1 MVIEPQDLYEKLEFD
16 KILELVQLKCSG
28 ELARD
33 AFKVLTPNTDYSII
47 EKNLKETASASKG
60 IDESEAIPMFGYEN
74 VDSDL
79 EFLSVEGSVLA
90 EESLIRLHKI
100 LWISD
105 RLFKYFSPGRKK
117 KYAPLFERIRHLDY
131 DEELSKEIKKVVD
144 DEGNI
149 RPDAS
154 ELLQT
159 IRRKISSK
167 QIDLDKSFRKL
178 VSSYRKNGWL
188 TDSSESIRNG
198 RRVLSVPAEF
208 KRKIKGIIHDESTTG
223 RTAFIEPEAIITI
236 NNDIFDLQTE
246 ERREI
251 YRILKDLS
259 GLLRPYGN
267 LIGQYQEVIV
277 QLDMILAKALFARDY
292 NGTAPV
298 LLEKPHIGWKGAFH
312 PLLYLKNK
320 SVNKETVAFN
330 LELHGQNRLL
340 LLSGPNA
347 GGKSI
352 TMKSLGLLQLMVQS
366 GFLTPADEKSKVGIF
381 KTFCAD
387 IGDQQS
393 IEDDLSTYSSR
404 LKNMRL
410 FIEKSDENTMVLIDE
425 FGSGTDPKIGGAIAE
440 AILKYL
446 HQKRVYGLITTHY
459 PNLKI
464 FAFKTKGIVNGS
476 MTFDKENLSPTY
488 QLKVG
493 TPGSS
498 YAYEIAQKSGLPKE
512 VLNYARRKTGKNE
525 KAVDELLVNLQN
537 EHQELK
543 EKISKLDMREA
554 QLSKLIKNYEQL
566 QKDLEIRRKQIKLD
580 AKENDLQQV
589 ARENRQFENLIREI
603 REEKNIEKAK
613 ATAAKIRGKKHEL
626 KEKVNELR
634 EDVYY
639 KPTEK
644 YKDKPLEV
652 GDFVKLRTGGGAGKI
667 EIIKKDKAV
676 VVMGLMKMTTKLR
689 DLIHANAPLELNKQ
703 NSVTMDTMD
712 GGPTFE
718 SKIDLR
724 GLTIEESLKLMEAFV
739 DKALV
744 SSATQLRIVHGK
756 GTGALRKAVRRKLK
770 EYKDLGD
777 VYHPKREEGGD
788 GVTIVEME

>member
-1 MVIEPQDLYEKLEFD
+1 MLIEPKDLYEKLEFD

-28 ELARD
+28 ELARE
-33 AFKVLTPNTDYSII
+33 AFKTLTPDTDYAWINR
-47 EKNLKETASASKG
+47 KLKETAAASKG
-60 IDESEAIPMFGYEN
+60 IDENETLPMFSYED
-74 VDSDL
+74 VREDL
-79 EFLSVEGSVLA
+79 EFLKVDGSVLV
-90 EESLIRLHKI
+90 EEALVRLHKI
-100 LWISD
+100 LWIAD

-117 KYAPLFERIRHLDY
+117 KYEPLFNRIRHLDY

-159 IRRKISSK
+159 IRRRISSK
-167 QIDLDKSFRKL
+167 QIDLDKTFRRI
-178 VSSYRKNGWL
+178 VAGYRKNGWL

-198 RRVLSVPAEF
+198 RRVLSVPAEH

-223 RTAFIEPEAIITI
+223 RTAFIEPDAIITI

-259 GLLRPYGN
+259 AMLRPYGE
-267 LIGQYQEVIV
+267 LIGDYQEVIV
-277 QLDMILAKALFARDY
+277 QLDMVLSKALFARDY
-292 NGTAPV
+292 NGQAPI
-298 LLEKPHIGWKGAFH
+298 LLEKPHIGWKEAFH
-312 PLLYLKNK
+312 PLLFLKNK
-320 SVNKETVAFN
+320 SIQKTTVPFH

-366 GFLTPADEKSKVGIF
+366 GFLVPANEQSKVGIF

-410 FIEKSDENTMVLIDE
+410 FIEKSDEHTMVLIDE

-446 HQKRVYGLITTHY
+446 HQKKVYGLITTHY

-543 EKISKLDMREA
+543 EKIGKLDHREK
-554 QLSKLIKNYEQL
+554 QLAKLIKNYEQL
-566 QKDLEIRRKQIKLD
+566 QGELEIRRKQIKLD

-589 ARENRQFENLIREI
+589 ARENRQFENLIREM

-613 ATAAKIRGKKHEL
+613 ATAAKIRGKKDKL
-626 KEKVNELR
+626 KEDVNELR

-644 YKDKPLEV
+644 LKDKPLEV

-689 DLIHANAPLELNKQ
+689 DLIHANAPLEINKQ
-703 NSVTMDTMD
+703 NSIKVDTMD

-724 GLTIEESLKLMEAFV
+724 GLTIEESLKL
-739 DKALV
+739 
-744 SSATQLRIVHGK
+744 K

-777 VYHPKREEGGD
+777 IYHPQRSDGGD
-788 GVTIVEME
+788 GVTIVEMV

>member
-1 MVIEPQDLYEKLEFD
+1 MVFEPKDLFEKLEFD
-16 KILELVQLKCSG
+16 KILELVQKKCSG
-28 ELARD
+28 ELARQQLE
-33 AFKVLTPNTDYSII
+33 AIMPSTDYNYI
-47 EKNLKETASASKG
+47 ESALAQTAAAKKG
-60 IDESEAIPMFGYEN
+60 LEESESLPIQRYEA
-74 VDSDL
+74 VDDDL
-79 EFLSVEGSVLA
+79 KFLSVEASVLN
-90 EESLIRLHKI
+90 EEALVRVHKI
-100 LWISD
+100 LYLAD

-117 KYAPLFERIRHLDY
+117 KYEALFELIRNLNY
-131 DEELSKEIKKVVD
+131 DAALSSEIKKVVD

-149 RPDAS
+149 RANAS

-159 IRRKISSK
+159 IRRKISAK
-167 QIDLDKSFRKL
+167 QIDLDRAFKKIIGE
-178 VSSYRKNGWL
+178 YRKKGWL
-188 TDSSESIRNG
+188 SDNVESIRNG
-198 RRVLSVPAEF
+198 RRVLSVPAEY

-223 RTAFIEPEAIITI
+223 RTAFIEPEPIILI

-251 YRILKDLS
+251 YRILKELS
-259 GLLRPYGN
+259 ALLRPYGED
-267 LIGQYQEVIV
+267 IAAYQEVIV
-277 QLDMILAKALFARDY
+277 EFDIILSKALLAQDY
-292 NGTAPV
+292 LGEAPILV
-298 LLEKPHIGWKGAFH
+298 DHPHIGWKAAKH

-320 SVNKETVAFN
+320 SAKKETVPFN
-330 LELHGQNRLL
+330 LELFGKNRLL

-366 GFLTPADEKSKVGIF
+366 GFLVPAKEQSKVGIF

-410 FIEKSDENTMVLIDE
+410 FLEKSDEHTMVLIDE

-440 AILKYL
+440 AILKFL
-446 HQKRVYGLITTHY
+446 HQKKVYGLITTHY

-476 MTFDKENLSPTY
+476 MTFDKEHLSPTY

-498 YAYEIAQKSGLPKE
+498 YAYEIAQKSKLPKN
-512 VLNYARRKTGKNE
+512 VLDYARKRTGKNE

-543 EKISKLDMREA
+543 DKINKIKDKEAKLA
-554 QLSKLIKNYEQL
+554 KLIKNYEQL
-566 QKDLEIRRKQIKLD
+566 HKELELRRKQVKLD
-580 AKENDLQQV
+580 AKENNLQQV

-603 REEKNIEKAK
+603 KEEKNLEKAK
-613 ATAAKIRGKKHEL
+613 EAASKIKHQRETL
-626 KEKVNELR
+626 KSDVANLR
-634 EDVYY
+634 EDIYY
-639 KPTEK
+639 KPTENL
-644 YKDKPLEV
+644 KDKPLEV

-667 EIIKKDKAV
+667 ELIKKDKAV

-689 DLIHANAPLELNKQ
+689 DLIPANAPLDIRKTKSIQL
-703 NSVTMDTMD
+703 DTKD
-712 GGPTFE
+712 DGPTFE

-724 GLTIEESLKLMEAFV
+724 GLTIEEALKLLEVFI

-756 GTGALRKAVRRKLK
+756 GTGVLRTAVKRKLK
-770 EYKDLGD
+770 EYKDLGKNF
-777 VYHPKREEGGD
+777 HPQRNEGGD
-788 GVTIVEME
+788 GVTIVEMV